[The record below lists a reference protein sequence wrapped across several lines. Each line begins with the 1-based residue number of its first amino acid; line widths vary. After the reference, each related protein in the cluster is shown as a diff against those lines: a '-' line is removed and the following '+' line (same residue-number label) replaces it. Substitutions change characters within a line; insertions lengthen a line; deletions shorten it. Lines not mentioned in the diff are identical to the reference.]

1 MARLV
6 MRLLDVA
13 FGHPRG
19 PLGRLGA
26 ALMVR
31 GNAEQETWAVEH
43 AQLRPKEDVLVVGH
57 GPGLGLVQA
66 AAAVTPAGR
75 VIGVDPSPLM
85 RELAAARCARQ
96 VAAGVVVVREG
107 TAEDTGCPADS
118 VDAVLSVNNVMVWDR
133 AAGFAE
139 LARVLR
145 PGGRLVVTVHRHVL
159 DVAPDQLARDAAAA
173 GFIDVWTSLRPRKRN
188 SPAVELLAHR
198 PPAQ

>member
-6 MRLLDVA
+6 MRVLDVA

-26 ALMVR
+26 TLMVR
-31 GNAEQETWAVEH
+31 GNAEQETWAVEQ
-43 AQLRPKEDVLVVGH
+43 AQLRPEEVVLVVGH

-66 AAAVTPAGR
+66 AAAVTPGGR
-75 VIGVDPSPLM
+75 VVGVDPSPLM
-85 RELAAARCARQ
+85 RELATARCAWQ
-96 VAAGVVVVREG
+96 ISAGVVAVREG
-107 TAEDTGCPADS
+107 TTEDTGCPSESA
-118 VDAVLSVNNVMVWDR
+118 DAVLSVNNVMLWDR
-133 AAGFAE
+133 VAGFAE

-159 DVAPDQLARDAAAA
+159 DVAPEQLARDAAAA
-173 GFIDVWTSLRPRKRN
+173 GFVDVRTSLRPRKRN

-198 PPAQ
+198 PAAQ